1 MSEVVN
7 DTQSQATPNAEQ
19 VAETKLQET
28 FYGNAEAKAETP
40 AGDKQESA
48 PENVEEV
55 KPEAEKTD
63 KVEAEVKP
71 LELKLPENALLNA
84 EHLKELEAYAKEK
97 NLNQEQAQAI
107 LDREAKAVG
116 EYVKAQEA
124 AVEVLRTEW
133 FEQCKADKELGGEQ
147 FAVAAE
153 AAKRVV
159 NKYATPEFKEI
170 LKETGYG
177 NHPELL
183 RVFSRIGKAMAE
195 DKMVLS
201 KAQIGNQ
208 KPLENIFYGDN

>member
-28 FYGNAEAKAETP
+28 FYGNAEANAETP
-40 AGDKQESA
+40 VGDKQEAA
-48 PENVEEV
+48 PEKVDEV
-55 KPEAEKTD
+55 KPEADKTEKA
-63 KVEAEVKP
+63 EAEVKP
-71 LELKLPENALLNA
+71 LELKLPENALLGA
-84 EHLKELEAYAKEK
+84 EHLKDLEAFAKEK
-97 NLNQEQAQAI
+97 NLNQDQAQAI
-107 LDREAKAVG
+107 LEREAKAVG
-116 EYVKAQEA
+116 DYVKAQEA

-133 FEQCKADKELGGEQ
+133 FEQCKVDKELGGEQ
-147 FAVAAE
+147 FAAAAE
-153 AAKRVV
+153 SAKRVV
-159 NKYATPEFKEI
+159 DRYATPEFKAI

-183 RVFSRIGKAMAE
+183 RVFSRIGKAMGE

-208 KPLENIFYGDN
+208 KPLENIFYGDT